1 VRTDS
6 QYVFGTY
13 ELSTSLKEDDIEI
26 IVEGQGKRKQYFRR
40 SGKDEIEKIIC
51 AEGGNLV
58 VCPVEPVSFPQEGV
72 AEHLLIELNKPL
84 IIESGVKDIIFVK
97 FPIEIGVFLV
107 DKRDV
112 ELIDIFTKIKPKY
125 TLYGP
130 PESGIICRWWKSDIF
145 DNKPSVKELYE
156 GILKVDIA
164 NKYYEWVELTKM
176 VFGAYD
182 MKIFYNDS
190 AYIHARLTILNKT
203 IGETT
208 FSTRRPTDMKES
220 LDIYISRGVKKLEKK
235 FIMEWRFK

>member
-1 VRTDS
+1 M
-6 QYVFGTY
+6 FGTY
-13 ELSTSLKEDDIEI
+13 GLSTTLKEDDIEI
-26 IVEGQGKRKQYFRR
+26 IVEGKGKKRRYFRR
-40 SGKDEIEKIIC
+40 AGKDEIEKIIF
-51 AEGGNLV
+51 ADGGNLV
-58 VCPVEPVSFPQEGV
+58 VCPVEPVNLPQDGV

-84 IIESGVKDIIFVK
+84 IIEPGVKDTIFVK

-112 ELIDIFTKIKPKY
+112 ELIDIFTRIKPKY

-130 PESGIICRWWKSDIF
+130 PESGIICKWWKSDIF
-145 DNKPSVKELYE
+145 DDKPSVKKLYE
-156 GILKVDIA
+156 GILKVDIS

-176 VFGAYD
+176 VFDAYS
-182 MKIFYNDS
+182 MKVFYNHS
-190 AYIHARLTILNKT
+190 AYIHAHLIIVNKT

-208 FSTRRPTDMKES
+208 FITRRPKDMQGS

>member
-1 VRTDS
+1 
-6 QYVFGTY
+6 VFGTY
-13 ELSTSLKEDDIEI
+13 GLSTTLKGDDIEI
-26 IVEGQGKRKQYFRR
+26 IVEGEGKKKRYFRR
-40 SGKDEIEKIIC
+40 AGKDEIEKVIF
-51 AEGGNLV
+51 ADGGNLV
-58 VCPVEPVSFPQEGV
+58 VCPVEPVNLPQDGV

-84 IIESGVKDIIFVK
+84 IIEPGVKNTIFVK

-112 ELIDIFTKIKPKY
+112 ELIDIFTRIKPKY

-130 PESGIICRWWKSDIF
+130 PESGIICKWWKSDIF
-145 DNKPSVKELYE
+145 DDKPSVKKLYE
-156 GILKVDIA
+156 GILKVDIS

-176 VFGAYD
+176 VFDAYS
-182 MKIFYNDS
+182 MKVFYNHS
-190 AYIHARLTILNKT
+190 AYIHAHLIIVNKT

-208 FSTRRPTDMKES
+208 FITRRPKDMQGS

>member
-1 VRTDS
+1 
-6 QYVFGTY
+6 VFGTY
-13 ELSTSLKEDDIEI
+13 GLSTTLKEDDIEI
-26 IVEGQGKRKQYFRR
+26 IVEGKGKKRRYFRR
-40 SGKDEIEKIIC
+40 AGKDEIEKIIF
-51 AEGGNLV
+51 ADGGNLV
-58 VCPVEPVSFPQEGV
+58 VCPVEPVNLPQDGV

-84 IIESGVKDIIFVK
+84 IIEPGVKDTIFVK

-112 ELIDIFTKIKPKY
+112 ELIDIFTRIKPKY

-130 PESGIICRWWKSDIF
+130 PESGIICKWWKSDIF
-145 DNKPSVKELYE
+145 DDKPSVKKRYE
-156 GILKVDIA
+156 GILKVDIS

-176 VFGAYD
+176 VFDAYS
-182 MKIFYNDS
+182 MKIFYNHS
-190 AYIHARLTILNKT
+190 AYIHAHLIIVNKT

-208 FSTRRPTDMKES
+208 FITRRPKDMQGS

>member
-1 VRTDS
+1 M
-6 QYVFGTY
+6 FGTY
-13 ELSTSLKEDDIEI
+13 GLSTTLKEDDIEI
-26 IVEGQGKRKQYFRR
+26 IVEGKGKKRRYFRR
-40 SGKDEIEKIIC
+40 AGKDEIEKVIF
-51 AEGGNLV
+51 ADGGNLV
-58 VCPVEPVSFPQEGV
+58 VCPVEPVNLPQDGV

-84 IIESGVKDIIFVK
+84 IIEPGVKNTIFVK

-112 ELIDIFTKIKPKY
+112 ELIDIFTRIKPKY

-130 PESGIICRWWKSDIF
+130 PESGIICKWWKSDIF
-145 DNKPSVKELYE
+145 DDKPSVKKLYE
-156 GILKVDIA
+156 GILKVDIS

-176 VFGAYD
+176 VFDAYS
-182 MKIFYNDS
+182 MKVFYNHS
-190 AYIHARLTILNKT
+190 AYIHAHLIIVNKT

-208 FSTRRPTDMKES
+208 FITRRPKDMQGS

>member
-1 VRTDS
+1 M
-6 QYVFGTY
+6 FGTY
-13 ELSTSLKEDDIEI
+13 GLSTTLKGDGIEI
-26 IVEGQGKRKQYFRR
+26 IVEGEGKKKRYFRR
-40 SGKDEIEKIIC
+40 AGKDEIEKVIF
-51 AEGGNLV
+51 ADGGNLV
-58 VCPVEPVSFPQEGV
+58 VCPVEPVNLPQDGV

-84 IIESGVKDIIFVK
+84 IIEPGVKNTIFVK

-112 ELIDIFTKIKPKY
+112 ELIDIFTRIKPKY

-130 PESGIICRWWKSDIF
+130 PESGIICKWWKSDIF
-145 DNKPSVKELYE
+145 DDKPSVKKLYE
-156 GILKVDIA
+156 GILKVDIS

-176 VFGAYD
+176 VFDAYS
-182 MKIFYNDS
+182 MKVFYNHS
-190 AYIHARLTILNKT
+190 AYIHAHLIIVNKT

-208 FSTRRPTDMKES
+208 FITRRPKDMQGS